1 MATHSDGKKPSA
13 KTVKQKK
20 AASLKDNL
28 EDQKMAESDSLP
40 SRQKSA
46 RVKGWTVVFVL
57 LLVLAVAS
65 WGIWRLVPATHGF
78 VETFFSIRTP
88 LGKTADTGKTPTI
101 EAAAV
106 PSDVIA
112 SGFDIIDRRLAGL
125 EAGLSALENRPAV
138 DVPDPI
144 MARSLE
150 SLETEI
156 AALREHVAGLETRL
170 KRAELPDEGGWA
182 LVVAAGELRAA
193 LRVARPF
200 SAELAALR
208 KTVAAL
214 GVGDGS
220 LNEALAALDPFAEDG
235 ISTLESLDMELNGL
249 APRVVAAHTH
259 ETEVL
264 KGDSWITTLRARLGS
279 LISIRRTGAG
289 VPGTTAEAVMARTEV
304 ALAAGNLKTAV
315 AEVETLQG
323 DSAHLAAPWLAG
335 ARARLIAEK
344 SMAMLSLRVTA
355 ILIPPSPR
363 KPPTGPQGDGE

>member
-1 MATHSDGKKPSA
+1 MATHSGGKKPPA

-20 AASLKDNL
+20 AASLKDNF
-28 EDQKMAESDSLP
+28 EDRKMAKSDSLP
-40 SRQKSA
+40 PQQKSA

-65 WGIWRLVPATHGF
+65 WGMWRLVPATHGF
-78 VETFFSIRTP
+78 VETFFPIGTP
-88 LGKTADTGKTPTI
+88 LGKMADTGKTPTI

-106 PSDVIA
+106 PPDVIA
-112 SGFDIIDRRLAGL
+112 SGFDDIDRRMAGL

-156 AALREHVAGLETRL
+156 AALREHVVGLETRL

-193 LRVARPF
+193 LRAARPF

-235 ISTLESLDMELNGL
+235 ISTLESLGVELNGL

-259 ETEVL
+259 ETAVL
-264 KGDSWITTLRARLGS
+264 KGDSWIAALRARLGS

-289 VPGTTAEAVMARTEV
+289 VLGTTAEAVMARTEV
-304 ALAAGNLKTAV
+304 ALAAGDLKTAV

-344 SMAMLSLRVTA
+344 SMATLSLRVTA
-355 ILIPPSPR
+355 ILTPPSPR
-363 KPPTGPQGDGE
+363 KPSTGPQGDGE